1 MLRRPPCPGPLV
13 SYALTAATTRSATE
27 AAGPALLLAVT
38 SAGRPAST
46 AALLVSALT
55 AASAVTGPAVG
66 AALDVTRRPKR
77 LFVAAILLLGAMFAV
92 LAATIDVL
100 PVPAAAGLVVL
111 AGLGQPA
118 LAGGWT
124 AQLPRVVPAALVPR
138 GYAVDGGTYNLAAI
152 VGPAVGAAALTLGP
166 RVPLAAVSVVVLA
179 GLAALPLVPL
189 RPPARDRASVD
200 RDRGPAGRRLLGGL
214 HALVAIPRLRANTV
228 VTTVG
233 LSGQAALVVA
243 APGLSRDL
251 TDGVHLTAWLLVAF
265 AVGGLASTAALALR
279 PFDRGHDD
287 AGRPSASRRCDL
299 AVAGGTLLVGA
310 GMTLVAA
317 APSVPVALAGAV
329 TTGVADGVLM
339 TGMFL
344 VRAAEAPDG
353 VRAQVFTV
361 AASVRT
367 SAYALATAGL
377 STLADER
384 FRTAVWLGAGVQ
396 VVAVALGALAALGTA
411 PVRPASTGAA
421 GPPPA

>member
-1 MLRRPPCPGPLV
+1 M

-66 AALDVTRRPKR
+66 AALDVVRRPKR

-92 LAATIDVL
+92 LAATIDVV
-100 PVPAAAGLVVL
+100 PVPVAAALVVL

-138 GYAVDGGTYNLAAI
+138 GYALDGGTYNLAAI

-166 RVPLAAVSVVVLA
+166 RVPLAAVAVVVLA
-179 GLAALPLVPL
+179 GLATLPLVPL
-189 RPPARDRASVD
+189 RGAVRAPAVT
-200 RDRGPAGRRLLGGL
+200 PVGRRLLGGL

-243 APGLSRDL
+243 APGLSREL
-251 TDGVHLTAWLLVAF
+251 TGGVHLTAWLLVGF
-265 AVGGLASTAALALR
+265 AVGGLASTAVLAVR
-279 PFDRGHDD
+279 PFDRGHDG
-287 AGRPSASRRCDL
+287 AGRPTASRRCDVAVVAGTL
-299 AVAGGTLLVGA
+299 AVGVGMLLVA
-310 GMTLVAA
+310 VSPTPV
-317 APSVPVALAGAV
+317 VALAGTV
-329 TTGVADGVLM
+329 TMGLADGALM

-344 VRAAEAPDG
+344 VRAAEAPEG

-361 AASVRT
+361 AASIRT
-367 SAYALATAGL
+367 SAYALTTAGL

-384 FRTAVWLGAGVQ
+384 FRTAVWIGAAVQ
-396 VVAVALGALAALGTA
+396 VVAVLLGTLASLGRGPVPPVTPGPTA
-411 PVRPASTGAA
+411 PA
-421 GPPPA
+421 GPPTA

>member
-1 MLRRPPCPGPLV
+1 MHRRPPRPGPLV

-38 SAGRPAST
+38 AAGRPAST

-66 AALDVTRRPKR
+66 AALDVTRHPKR
-77 LFVAAILLLGAMFAV
+77 LFVGAILLLGTMFAV
-92 LAATIDVL
+92 LAATIDVV
-100 PVPAAAGLVVL
+100 PVAAAAGVVVL

-124 AQLPRVVPAALVPR
+124 AQIPRVVPAGLVPR

-166 RVPLAAVSVVVLA
+166 RAPLLAVSAVVLA

-189 RPPARDRASVD
+189 RTPDRA
-200 RDRGPAGRRLLGGL
+200 RAQGPAGRRLLGGL
-214 HALVAIPRLRANTV
+214 HALVAIPRLRGSTV

-233 LSGQAALVVA
+233 LAGQAALVVA

-251 TDGVHLTAWLLVAF
+251 TGGVHLTAWLLVAF
-265 AVGGLASTAALALR
+265 AVGGLASTALLAVR

-287 AGRPSASRRCDL
+287 TGRPTASRRCDA
-299 AVAGGTLLVGA
+299 AVVGGTLLVGA
-310 GMTLVAA
+310 GMALVAA
-317 APSVPVALAGAV
+317 SPSVPVALG
-329 TTGVADGVLM
+329 GVVLMGLADGALM

-377 STLADER
+377 ATLADER
-384 FRTAVWLGAGVQ
+384 FRTAAWIGAGVQ
-396 VVAVALGALAALGTA
+396 VLAVALGALAALGDGT
-411 PVRPASTGAA
+411 VRPGSTDAA
-421 GPPPA
+421 GPSTV